1 MEYFRDP
8 KNQIYADLAYRLG
21 KIINQYEKKV
31 MAEDKYIATLYIAV
45 LQNLSTNCDEYI
57 KQMTKGIGK
66 DTLFKKHFSE
76 AEWGIDESCWVKNTF
91 NEERNLKNFINKIRN
106 SVSHPTATDLHA
118 ALPST
123 GYSTIKDGSGIIKK
137 FRFINSP
144 DSSKNRPKQF
154 DTEERVKSYIK
165 NNKSQLPDD
174 ISYTE
179 KPMSSNKMMY
189 ILTSNSEIF
198 GRISIIEMTV
208 EQLGVFVK
216 KLTNYLAQPI
226 QINWDGETIE
236 DLIAA

>member
-8 KNQIYADLAYRLG
+8 KNQIYADLAQRLG
-21 KIINQYEKKV
+21 KIINQYEKLV
-31 MAEDKYIATLYIAV
+31 IAEDKYIATLYIAV

-57 KQMTKGIGK
+57 KQMTKGKGK
-66 DTLFKKHFSE
+66 NTIFKKHFSE
-76 AEWGIDESCWVKNTF
+76 TKWGIDESCWIKNTF

-106 SVSHPTATDLHA
+106 SVSHPTAIDPHA

-165 NNKSQLPDD
+165 NNKTQLPDD
-174 ISYTE
+174 ISYTGT
-179 KPMSSNKMMY
+179 PMGRKKIMY
-189 ILTSNSEIF
+189 ILTRNTEIF